1 MTTMIEDAGVLG
13 KEFVNNGMK
22 SFTSLLQVRAGDRHR
37 DERLHQEIPIK
48 SGAAAFE
55 KLFSA
60 KSIETAIDIQTD
72 YAKKAYEDFVASQ
85 SELGNLYAEMAKEP
99 YKPFGE
105 SLVAKA
111 K

>member
-22 SFTSLLQVRAGDRHR
+22 SFTSLSKSAQAIVTETSDYTKKSY
-37 DERLHQEIPIK
+37 E

-60 KSIETAIDIQTD
+60 KSLETAIDIQTD
-72 YAKKAYEDFVASQ
+72 YAKKAYEDFVAES
-85 SELGNLYAEMAKEP
+85 SKLGNLYAEMAKEA
-99 YKPFGE
+99 YKPFE